1 MRQNINGFDKVPGI
15 EDRLTV
21 DDVKQLKLEADK
33 LRQCADELRQ
43 HASQLIEL
51 ANEMDDLSA
60 DQSAKVKQ

>member
-1 MRQNINGFDKVPGI
+1 MRKNTNGFNEVPGI

-21 DDVKQLKLEADK
+21 DDLKQLKLEADK

-43 HASQLIEL
+43 HASLLIEP

-60 DQSAKVKQ
+60 DQSAKAKQ